1 MEDRRRDQRISVF
14 LEVKEIDR
22 QPLDDTH
29 VLNFSE
35 TGAKIETPNEY
46 TPGEQLEFIFYL
58 PDKVT
63 VVSRKGQV
71 VWVCPHDTKTGYFL
85 VGLALV
91 NEWELGRFI
100 PE

>member
-1 MEDRRRDQRISVF
+1 MDARRTSQRISVF

-22 QPLDDTH
+22 QPLDDTY

-35 TGAKIETPNEY
+35 TGAKVETPIEY
-46 TPGEQLEFIFYL
+46 APGEEIELIFYL

-63 VVSRKGQV
+63 AISRKGQV
-71 VWVCPHDTKTGYFL
+71 VWITPHDTKPGNFL
-85 VGLALV
+85 VGLAFAD
-91 NEWELGRFI
+91 EWELGRFI